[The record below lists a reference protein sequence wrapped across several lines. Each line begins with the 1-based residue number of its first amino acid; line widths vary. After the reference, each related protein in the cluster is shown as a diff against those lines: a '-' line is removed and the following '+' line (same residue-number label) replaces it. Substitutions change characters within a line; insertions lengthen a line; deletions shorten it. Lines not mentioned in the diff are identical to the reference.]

1 MSKSKVPGGAN
12 GAWADAHLDDVSAG
26 KDERLHH
33 VASNDVPGLKGG
45 KRINNGASKILF
57 RYSVIFFLLSQVR
70 LKSGTKYQDSKFK
83 GFYKIRATH
92 KTDNYISLPAF
103 R

>member
-1 MSKSKVPGGAN
+1 MKFEGTLECLCNNPEQLPEKVMSKSKVPGGAN

-45 KRINNGASKILF
+45 KRIN
-57 RYSVIFFLLSQVR
+57 
-70 LKSGTKYQDSKFK
+70 QDP
-83 GFYKIRATH
+83 I
-92 KTDNYISLPAF
+92 
-103 R
+103 